1 MEPIINR
8 TEVPAPARQVPPVAK
23 PAAAAS
29 SSEESAP
36 ATQISGDP
44 SLAGKVAASGPD
56 LRADEIER
64 GKRLVSD
71 SNYPSD
77 EILGKLAETIL
88 HSDDFRGAL

>member
-8 TEVPAPARQVPPVAK
+8 TEVPAPARQVPPVTK
-23 PAAAAS
+23 PAAGS
-29 SSEESAP
+29 DSEESAP
-36 ATQISGDP
+36 ANQISGDT
-44 SLAGKVAASGPD
+44 SLADKVAASSPD

-77 EILGKLAETIL
+77 EILGKLAETL
-88 HSDDFRGAL
+88 LRTDDFRGAL

>member
-1 MEPIINR
+1 MEPITNR

-23 PAAAAS
+23 PAAAV

-36 ATQISGDP
+36 ATQISGDT
-44 SLAGKVAASGPD
+44 SLADKVAASSPD

-64 GKRLVSD
+64 GKRLVSG

-77 EILGKLAETIL
+77 EILEKLAETL
-88 HSDDFRGAL
+88 LRTDDFRGAL

>member
-1 MEPIINR
+1 MEPITNR
-8 TEVPAPARQVPPVAK
+8 TEVPTPARQVPPVAK
-23 PAAAAS
+23 SADAS
-29 SSEESAP
+29 SAEESAP
-36 ATQISGDP
+36 ATQISGDT
-44 SLAGKVAASGPD
+44 SLADKVAASGPD

>member
-23 PAAAAS
+23 PAAS

-36 ATQISGDP
+36 ATQISGDS
-44 SLAGKVAASGPD
+44 SLADKVAASGPD